1 MSGRFTASGRQ
12 IRGARASRVLV
23 SVSRRN
29 NLFVGRGVSSVENA
43 LSKVRDR
50 EDAFASTRDAC
61 APQTANGR
69 SNRRSQRPSA

>member
-1 MSGRFTASGRQ
+1 MSARFTTRGRQ

-29 NLFVGRGVSSVENA
+29 NLLSVENA

-69 SNRRSQRPSA
+69 SNRRS